1 MRRVLLSA
9 SSMIDPDAFRTLL
22 GDAVDEPVEI
32 AVAPL
37 GSTERLVEA
46 GSERGDGTG
55 FDAVVVDVDTPVT
68 AEAIDALGDDLEAVV
83 RAAVGVDDVDVAA
96 AADAGVTVTRV
107 PKYCTE
113 EVATH
118 SLSLLFA
125 CLRSVTPY
133 DDAVADGRWAWE
145 DGRPVRRVSAST
157 IGLLSFGPI
166 ARRAAEQLSGFGA
179 ELIAHDP
186 FVDGDRMRE
195 RGVEKVKFD
204 ALFDRSDHVAVYA
217 PLTESTRGI
226 VDADALSRLSAH
238 SVVVNVGRGPVVDD
252 GALAEALD
260 SGAIKA
266 AGLDVLAEEPP
277 DDDPLVGR
285 DDTVVTPH
293 AAWYSED
300 AREDLN
306 RSAAADV
313 AAVLAGDVPAG
324 RVDPNADWL

>member
-1 MRRVLLSA
+1 MRVLLSA
-9 SSMIDPDAFRTLL
+9 SSMIDPDAYRERLSNAL
-22 GDAVDEPVEI
+22 AEPVEI
-32 AVAPL
+32 EVARL
-37 GSTERLVEA
+37 GSTERLIEA
-46 GSERGDGTG
+46 GTGFEDGAG

-68 AEAIDALGDDLEAVV
+68 AEAVDALGDELAVVV

-107 PKYCTE
+107 PEYCTD

-118 SLSLLFA
+118 SLSLLLA
-125 CLRSVTPY
+125 CLRSVTEY
-133 DDAVADGRWAWE
+133 DDAVADGRWTWE
-145 DGRPVRRVSAST
+145 DGRPIRRMSGST

-179 ELIAHDP
+179 ELVAYDP
-186 FVDGDRMRE
+186 FVDGDRMDE
-195 RGVEKVKFD
+195 RGVEKVGFE

-217 PLTESTRGI
+217 PLTASTRGI

-238 SVVVNVGRGPVVDD
+238 SVVVNVGRGPVIDAD
-252 GALAEALD
+252 ALVEALE

-277 DDDPLVGR
+277 VDDPLVGR

-300 AREDLN
+300 AREELN

-313 AAVLAGDVPAG
+313 AAVLTGEVPDG